1 MEQEVK
7 CIKTKLAVGSCA
19 TKKIKLYKKHN
30 IVLVYFYVRSYT
42 KYLHNLSDN
51 LFVSMS
57 LQLQLPLRG
66 CVGRRVKPTTCSPRA
81 RRVKTLATLSQPQS
95 DGVNWV
101 EATSSFFEQDKRPIM
116 LFDGVCNLCNG
127 GVKFVRDNDRNK
139 TIRYEALQSEAGKML
154 LRRSGR
160 APDDI
165 SSVVLVENNRSYI
178 KSEAVLKIM
187 EYIDLPFPQLAFL
200 LHFMPLFVRDFV
212 YDNVANNRYTVFG
225 RSESCEI

>member
-1 MEQEVK
+1 
-7 CIKTKLAVGSCA
+7 
-19 TKKIKLYKKHN
+19 
-30 IVLVYFYVRSYT
+30 
-42 KYLHNLSDN
+42 
-51 LFVSMS
+51 MS

-66 CVGRRVKPTTCSPRA
+66 CVVGRVKSTTCSPRA

-95 DGVNWV
+95 DDGVNWV

-187 EYIDLPFPQLAFL
+187 EYIDLPFPQLAIL